1 MCKKLRKIY
10 FVGIG
15 MGSMDSLTEK
25 ARSVIAEQRLCDRWK
40 ANVTAMDR
48 VRKRIFDRV

>member
-25 ARSVIAEQRLCDRWK
+25 ARSVIADSDCDRWK